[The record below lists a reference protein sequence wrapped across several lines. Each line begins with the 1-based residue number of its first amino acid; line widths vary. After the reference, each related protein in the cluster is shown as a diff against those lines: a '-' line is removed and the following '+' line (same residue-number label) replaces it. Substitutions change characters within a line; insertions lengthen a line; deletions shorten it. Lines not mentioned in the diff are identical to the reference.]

1 LSSEE
6 QNVAKVV
13 YRSLSRK
20 ASPGSRA
27 VGKKRVAAGEGRSKT
42 VLTLDANSASF
53 NEDLLYVFSRN
64 VAKARRENRRVVGAP
79 DIAPRKR

>member
-1 LSSEE
+1 M
-6 QNVAKVV
+6 AKVV